1 MKSTQSLSEGG
12 PPCARVNITGKALRV
27 NVGNSTDAGRYA
39 CDVFR
44 GGKLRTRAG
53 DRFHS
58 VQPCPTGM
66 TRARGVSI
74 FIFIRLLGKF
84 IHFTGPETLQPGE
97 EHTYK

>member
-44 GGKLRTRAG
+44 GGNYVHALE
-53 DRFHS
+53 
-58 VQPCPTGM
+58 TG
-66 TRARGVSI
+66 
-74 FIFIRLLGKF
+74 FIPFSPALLA
-84 IHFTGPETLQPGE
+84 
-97 EHTYK
+97 